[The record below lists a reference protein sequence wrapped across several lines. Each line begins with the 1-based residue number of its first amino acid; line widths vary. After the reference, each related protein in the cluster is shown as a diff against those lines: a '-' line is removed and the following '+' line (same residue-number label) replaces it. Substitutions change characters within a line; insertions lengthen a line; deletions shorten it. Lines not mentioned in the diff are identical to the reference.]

1 MLHKEIYQM
10 KDHKGGYII
19 FLCNQQDI
27 VVPIQWQSKK
37 VRRVVRS
44 TLAAECLA
52 QLDAVDA
59 SFLIKSLLEEV
70 ISCNNGIPVESIID
84 NKSLCE
90 ALYSTKCIED
100 KRLRVDV
107 ATLRERLHIGELS
120 AVKWVDTS
128 KQIANLFTKSGT
140 SSTLLFDVIRSSKVH
155 C

>member
-1 MLHKEIYQM
+1 MAVK
-10 KDHKGGYII
+10 
-19 FLCNQQDI
+19 N
-27 VVPIQWQSKK
+27 
-37 VRRVVRS
+37 VRRVVWS

-70 ISCNNGIPVESIID
+70 INCNNALPVESIID

-90 ALYSTKCIED
+90 ALYSTKCIEY

-120 AVKWVDTS
+120 AVKRVDTS
-128 KQIANLFTKSGT
+128 KQIANCFTKNGT
-140 SSTLLFDVIRSSKVH
+140 SSTLLFDVHGSSKVH